1 MAWSDARSC
10 PVPMVIWIERIATHV
25 AALDDFGRRFSA
37 QLLRSSLCV
46 VTPLAQRRELI
57 EVRKRLATA
66 LDWDPVIDRN
76 RGLN

>member
-1 MAWSDARSC
+1 
-10 PVPMVIWIERIATHV
+10 
-25 AALDDFGRRFSA
+25 
-37 QLLRSSLCV
+37 

-66 LDWDPVIDRN
+66 LDRDPVIDRN